1 MTVTRLAFKLAD
13 GTNQIDVARAL
24 SQVHRTL
31 VRQKNTFT
39 IIGGMLVDNSNAI
52 VKVSTAPNFWYTKAA
67 INRGFRAWK
76 QMRARTLQ
84 NAELENSNMAV
95 GKYSDF
101 KVTLNGSTSA
111 LNPIYTGGGTLTTLP
126 GPAEWNHADLRD
138 EAGNEMKL
146 RIVGSTAAPYYG
158 LMDGWIRTR
167 ATPDAT
173 NEPTMPDLDGD
184 GTSDYQQDF
193 INNLYDT
200 SDGQPERLELVYDE
214 NDSAPFTINELY
226 GDTDSINNLQL
237 QSMVYL
243 AGAPSSNDPAVHG
256 AKTEAMIPGF
266 KALCGLIRVDVEQ
279 GSNPVL
285 FLDVMN
291 TPEGF

>member
-1 MTVTRLAFKLAD
+1 M
-13 GTNQIDVARAL
+13 
-24 SQVHRTL
+24 VHRTL

-39 IIGGMLVDNSNAI
+39 ILGGMLVDNSNAI

-76 QMRARTLQ
+76 QMRSRTLQ
-84 NAELENSNMAV
+84 NADLEDNKLAV

-101 KVTLNGSTSA
+101 KVTLNGSTAS
-111 LNPIYTGGGTLTTLP
+111 LNPIYTGGSTLAQLP
-126 GPAEWNHADLRD
+126 GPGEWNHADLRD
-138 EAGNEMKL
+138 EDGNVMKF
-146 RIVGSTAAPYYG
+146 RIVGATSSPWYG
-158 LMDGWIRTR
+158 LLHGWLRTR

-173 NEPTMPDLDGD
+173 NEPTMPDLDND
-184 GTSDYQQDF
+184 NTPDYKVDF
-193 INNLYDT
+193 LANMFDT
-200 SDGQPERLELVYDE
+200 TDGQPERLELVYEE
-214 NDSAPFTINELY
+214 NDTAPFSINTLY
-226 GDTDSINNLQL
+226 GNTDSIDNLQL

-243 AGAPSSNDPAVHG
+243 AGAPSANDPAVHG

-279 GSNPVL
+279 GSDPVL

>member
-1 MTVTRLAFKLAD
+1 M
-13 GTNQIDVARAL
+13 
-24 SQVHRTL
+24 VHRTL
-31 VRQKNTFT
+31 VRQKNVFT
-39 IIGGMLVDNSNAI
+39 IVGGMIVDNSAAT

-67 INRGFRAWK
+67 VNRGFRAWK

-111 LNPIYTGGGTLTTLP
+111 LNPIYTGGGTLTPLP
-126 GPAEWNHADLRD
+126 APAEWNHADLRD

-146 RIVGSTAAPYYG
+146 RIVGSTSSPYYG

-173 NEPTMPDLDGD
+173 NEPTMPDMDGD
-184 GTSDYQQDF
+184 GTVDYKQDF

-200 SDGQPERLELVYDE
+200 SDGQPERLELVYEE

-237 QSMVYL
+237 QSLNYL
-243 AGAPSSNDPAVHG
+243 NGVQGKSSD
-256 AKTEAMIPGF
+256 MIPGF
-266 KALCGLIRVDVEQ
+266 KAICGLIRVDVEN
-279 GSNPVL
+279 GSDPIL